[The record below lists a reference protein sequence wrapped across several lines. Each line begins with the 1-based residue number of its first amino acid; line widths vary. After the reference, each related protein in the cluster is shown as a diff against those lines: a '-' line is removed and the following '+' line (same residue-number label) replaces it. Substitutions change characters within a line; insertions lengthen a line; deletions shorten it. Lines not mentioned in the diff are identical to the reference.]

1 MEGTH
6 IMFSTLSLRARL
18 TIVVIVALAGMAA
31 LVLMAALTMRGDL
44 LEGRKALVRNGTQ
57 AMINQLVHLQQQEA
71 SGKLTREEAQ
81 ARAKD
86 MLRAAR
92 YGGENGKSEY
102 FYAYTMEGISVMH
115 PVRPEFEGTNRMEM
129 KDSKGEFILKKM
141 LGGLAGGAQEA
152 FVMTSF
158 PRPGSKEDAP
168 KLQFV
173 HRFEPWNWMIGTGIY
188 LDDVET
194 EFREQLLQQL
204 LIALFPLGLVAL
216 ICVLV
221 DRSVLRQLGG
231 EPAYTVDVVQKIAA
245 GQLNTPIRL
254 DGQDPNSLLVRVAEM
269 QRQLRELIAQIRE
282 SADSIG
288 EMAETVSARSSEVSN
303 GSVSQSDA
311 AAAMAAAVTEMTES
325 IHQIADSADRANQL
339 SLESGQL
346 SREGSEVISRAMGE
360 MNRIS
365 EAVHQTSGVIDTL
378 ADKTQTIT
386 SIVNV
391 IHDVADQTNLLALNA
406 AIEAARA
413 GEQGR
418 GFAVVA
424 DEVRKL
430 AERTSTATRE
440 IAAMI
445 SDIQQSSQE
454 SKSTMEM
461 AVQRVESGVE
471 LAGQGGEAV
480 RRIEESAGR
489 VVGVVE
495 DISVALKEQTHANN
509 LVSQQVDRISSSA
522 DSNASSARTAAE
534 ITGRMHGLTE
544 QLRAAVN
551 RFQV

>member
-1 MEGTH
+1 
-6 IMFSTLSLRARL
+6 MFSTLSLRARL

>member
-1 MEGTH
+1 
-6 IMFSTLSLRARL
+6 MFSTLSLRARL

-188 LDDVET
+188 LDDVES
-194 EFREQLLQQL
+194 EFRAQLLQQL